1 MIPEYKETFFFLL
14 PCSESPWQLRN
25 GCQGL
30 FLLWYNFD
38 MARLANQRH
47 ELFCQGLAQGKSATQ
62 AYIDAGYSKNGADVS
77 ASRLLGNAS
86 VMLRVEELREK
97 VEKKNE
103 LTLDWLIQQ
112 GKEMYQESREAK
124 DRTAAASFYDKL
136 CKIRGAYSPER
147 HEHDVSVS
155 GIDID
160 FIEPDDEN

>member
-1 MIPEYKETFFFLL
+1 
-14 PCSESPWQLRN
+14 
-25 GCQGL
+25 
-30 FLLWYNFD
+30 

-62 AYIDAGYSKNGADVS
+62 SYIDAGYSKKGADVS

-86 VMLRVEELREK
+86 VMLRVEELRER

-160 FIEPDDEN
+160 FIEPDDED